1 MERCLYRAT
10 NCKWNDSCS
19 RYAGG
24 CCGDGEPA
32 RFATIFARSRL
43 THFSPWCVGIQDRK
57 VDANPSERQHSGKLG
72 TLEGWE
78 KCLSRGLGEATAR
91 LLSALGM
98 GGMLGA
104 WRAVRTLLLAGEQ
117 ELARLEAV
125 E

>member
-1 MERCLYRAT
+1 
-10 NCKWNDSCS
+10 
-19 RYAGG
+19 
-24 CCGDGEPA
+24 
-32 RFATIFARSRL
+32 
-43 THFSPWCVGIQDRK
+43 
-57 VDANPSERQHSGKLG
+57 LG